1 MTSLKPIIFCISML
15 ILLPMPRAFA
25 LNIMF
30 EPYYSYRSTKSLD
43 PNRDEGTETEKIKNR
58 EEKGVRAG
66 VSFFSLLK
74 VSASVGESFTV
85 TTSTDREIV
94 DEYDEVDIQSDLN
107 VDPDA
112 ETKQLKKKETDTRA
126 SVSLSLDPS
135 FSIFILRAKAG
146 VTARQRI
153 IKVFENDVQVLH
165 DEPPITY
172 KPNAGLGFG
181 IKFSYNIYA
190 IAEYSFYFYKF
201 PETEPF
207 ERALSLN
214 IGFSI

>member
-1 MTSLKPIIFCISML
+1 MKTYKNF
-15 ILLPMPRAFA
+15 ILSITAFSVFYSSKSFA
-25 LNIMF
+25 GIMF
-30 EPYYSYRSTKSLD
+30 EPYYSYRSTKSLN

-58 EEKGVRAG
+58 EEKGIRAG
-66 VSFFSLLK
+66 LSFFSLLK
-74 VSASVGESFTV
+74 VTASVGESFTV
-85 TTSTDREIV
+85 TTTTDKEIV
-94 DEYDEVDIQSDLN
+94 DEYDEIDIQADLN

-112 ETKQLKKKETDTRA
+112 ETKEVKKKETDTRA
-126 SVSLSLDPS
+126 SLTFSFDPS
-135 FSIFILRAKAG
+135 FSIFIARAKAG

-153 IKVFENDVQVLH
+153 VKVFENDTQVLH

-172 KPNAGLGFG
+172 KPTAGIGFG
-181 IKFSYNIYA
+181 VKFSYNMYA